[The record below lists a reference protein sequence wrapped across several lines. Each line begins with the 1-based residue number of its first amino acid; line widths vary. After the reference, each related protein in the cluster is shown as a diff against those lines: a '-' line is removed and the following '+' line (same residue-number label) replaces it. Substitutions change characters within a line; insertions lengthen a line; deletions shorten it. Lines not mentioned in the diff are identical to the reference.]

1 MIGRRLCK
9 KHNLALPSRRPSF
22 LFRFVANNE
31 NPEQSP
37 YENLPENAATYAV
50 GGMATHWTA
59 CTPREHPTIE
69 RSSLY
74 TDDEWDRLYKD
85 AETILKTN
93 QNMFDDTMIDK
104 HGGGAP
110 SGVTHF
116 IRNTVVRDILRKT
129 FPDLKKKEAIPQYLP
144 LAGVRRK
151 DAPEFITWSGSDTV
165 LGEDMLKA
173 LKEGDRFTLK
183 VD

>member
-1 MIGRRLCK
+1 
-9 KHNLALPSRRPSF
+9 
-22 LFRFVANNE
+22 
-31 NPEQSP
+31 
-37 YENLPENAATYAV
+37 
-50 GGMATHWTA
+50 MATHWTA

-69 RSSLY
+69 RSPLY
-74 TDDEWDRLYKD
+74 ANDEWDRLYKN

-93 QNMFDDTMIDK
+93 QNMFDDTKTDK
-104 HGGGAP
+104 PGGGAP
-110 SGVTHF
+110 NGVTHF
-116 IRNTVVRDILRKT
+116 IRNHVVRDILRKT
-129 FPDLKKKEAIPQYLP
+129 YPDLKKKEAIPQYLP

-173 LKEGDRFTLK
+173 LKEGDRFELK